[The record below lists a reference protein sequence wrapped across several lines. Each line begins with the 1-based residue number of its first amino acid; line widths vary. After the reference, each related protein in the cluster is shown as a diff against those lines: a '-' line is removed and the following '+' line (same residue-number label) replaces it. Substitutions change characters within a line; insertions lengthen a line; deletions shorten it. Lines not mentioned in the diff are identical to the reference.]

1 MAQPSAPVQNP
12 FTPLAEMIADMVVA
26 KLEAR
31 GRRLLTLAQGA
42 EYLGRSQ
49 SWMRQEIAAG
59 RIECV
64 REGRSRPRLDREVLD
79 RWIQERN
86 GKG

>member
-1 MAQPSAPVQNP
+1 MSGPTSNP
-12 FTPLAEMIADMVVA
+12 FAPLAEIIADLVVA

-31 GRRLLTLAQGA
+31 GRRLFTLAEA
-42 EYLGRSQ
+42 ANYIGRSQ
-49 SWMRQEIAAG
+49 SWLRAEIASG

-64 REGRSRPRLDREVLD
+64 REGRSRPRLDRMVLD
-79 RWIQERN
+79 LWIQERS